1 MTDQQILDAIRASNL
16 TAEQLQLV
24 LSYAAKLVQREVT
37 RAKIAGARAAQS
49 TATQQAE
56 QAIQTL
62 EAEFAAIDAELAA
75 AAA

>member
-1 MTDQQILDAIRASNL
+1 MTDQQILDAIRSSGL

-37 RAKIAGARAAQS
+37 RAKIAGARTAQS
-49 TATQQAE
+49 AATQQAE
-56 QAIQTL
+56 AAIQAL
-62 EAEFAAIDAELAA
+62 EAEFVAIDVELAA